1 MIDTVIKKLKI
12 KKNFLVNKVLILLG
26 LLGLPYFFVFYA
38 MGQFLYGFL
47 IIVFVFLYAG
57 CVVLNKFRY
66 YNQAALGA
74 ILFPSLAIFIYS
86 SVFTHHSGIQ
96 FSLIGLSTLSFLFF
110 PSNKFLNYFGFFIPF
125 LMFLILETT
134 KYELFSQIE
143 LNSNVYF
150 KIYIVSVISS
160 FIIVFISMKIFNRE
174 NEIFRETLIAVNT
187 EISQK
192 SKDLIASNRSLQ
204 EANKKIKANTK
215 QELYLKMAKG
225 IQAQFIPTIEGMQ
238 YEQRQL
244 KLQKGDILVTLS
256 DGMEDMKNEANIRYK
271 KQIGV
276 KTFIENYAKS
286 EGPKTATLLREAF
299 EAEILRYTESESE
312 VYADD
317 ISVFIASYQA

>member
-1 MIDTVIKKLKI
+1 MNLIS
-12 KKNFLVNKVLILLG
+12 KNK
-26 LLGLPYFFVFYA
+26 
-38 MGQFLYGFL
+38 
-47 IIVFVFLYAG
+47 
-57 CVVLNKFRY
+57 
-66 YNQAALGA
+66 
-74 ILFPSLAIFIYS
+74 
-86 SVFTHHSGIQ
+86 
-96 FSLIGLSTLSFLFF
+96 
-110 PSNKFLNYFGFFIPF
+110 
-125 LMFLILETT
+125 
-134 KYELFSQIE
+134 
-143 LNSNVYF
+143 
-150 KIYIVSVISS
+150 
-160 FIIVFISMKIFNRE
+160 
-174 NEIFRETLIAVNT
+174 
-187 EISQK
+187 
-192 SKDLIASNRSLQ
+192 SLQ

-225 IQAQFIPTIEGMQ
+225 IQAQFIPTIPKEITLYGKYHFEAIYKPSNHLSGDLYDFQVRGEKVKVFHGDVAGKNVPAMMVALSIRAELKHLFNVEEPPKKVMDRLSEEMRKIRASMSVCAGVYYELNLKTHELTYVHMGFDDIYIIRGQEVINLGEDGGYQLGYIEGVQ

-317 ISVFIASYQA
+317 ISVFIASYVG